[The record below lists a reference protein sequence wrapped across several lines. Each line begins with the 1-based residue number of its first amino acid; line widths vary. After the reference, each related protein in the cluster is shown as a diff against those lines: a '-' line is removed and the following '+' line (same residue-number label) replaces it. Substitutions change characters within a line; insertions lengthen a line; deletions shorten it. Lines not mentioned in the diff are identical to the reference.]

1 MSRFFEVVRDEF
13 RKNSGDIKLP
23 TRATEHSAG
32 YDFYS
37 PVDITIPPHEMVMIW
52 TDVKANMYYD
62 NVLLLFVRSSMGKH
76 PVVIA
81 NGTGLIDAD
90 YYSNESND
98 GNIGFRLLNLGDTP
112 YEIKVG
118 DRIGQGIF
126 VKYGTVK
133 NDTTKTK
140 RNSGFGSTGV

>member
-1 MSRFFEVVRDEF
+1 MGRFFEVVKDEY

-23 TRATEHSAG
+23 TRSSEHSAG

-37 PVDITIPPHEMVMIW
+37 PINITIPPHKMVMIW
-52 TDVKANMYYD
+52 SDIKAHMYYD
-62 NVLLLFVRSSMGKH
+62 NVLLINVRSSMGKQ
-76 PVVIA
+76 PIMIS
-81 NGTGLIDAD
+81 NTQGWIDQD
-90 YYSNESND
+90 YYGNEDND

-126 VKYGTVK
+126 VRYGIVD
-133 NDTTKTK
+133 NDNTTTK
-140 RNSGFGSTGV
+140 RRGGFGSSGV